1 MLNNY
6 YNTNGGKIWRRDREN
21 KDGYGTLLSS
31 STYWVLRDPKRK
43 CVWKGELTHVSS
55 LLFSFFFFFFLYSP
69 FPTFP
74 SPCPCSLCLGHE
86 LSLLE

>member
-31 STYWVLRDPKRK
+31 STYWL
-43 CVWKGELTHVSS
+43 LTS
-55 LLFSFFFFFFLYSP
+55 LPAS
-69 FPTFP
+69 
-74 SPCPCSLCLGHE
+74 GWV
-86 LSLLE
+86 